1 MTEKLY
7 YQDAYISDF
16 TAEILE
22 IVSIDDRKAI
32 VLDKTAFFPEGG
44 GQASDEGFIEN
55 TFVSHVLEIDGVI
68 YHFCD
73 VNGRQVGEKVKCRID
88 YDLRFKRMQS
98 HSGEHIVSG
107 LVFSA
112 YGFDNVGF
120 HMDNCLMTVDFSGVL
135 TKEMLKSIEEKA
147 NECIYKNVKINA
159 ETVEPDKLKALQYRS
174 KLDLTENVRIVTI
187 EGYDK
192 CACCAP
198 HVKSSGEIGIVKILS
213 SISHR
218 GGTRITMIC
227 GKTAYDDYTEKF
239 SQVLSVS
246 NLLAAKQNEVSDAV
260 NALAL
265 HNKELKGEILALK
278 AKYNRF
284 IIEQAP
290 ETQGNSVVFC
300 NELDMDS
307 LRDIAIGCS
316 GKCKGVSLALSGCDD
331 KGYAYALISNNKD
344 VSLFS
349 KELNTALSGR
359 GGGRGNIIQGRFS
372 VDRKTIEQFFK
383 NFCVV

>member
-7 YQDAYISDF
+7 NKDAYVSEF

-22 IVSIDDRKAI
+22 IVSIDNRKAI

-44 GQASDEGFIEN
+44 GQASDEGFVEN
-55 TFVSHVLEIDGVI
+55 TFISHVLEIDGVV
-68 YHFCD
+68 YHFGD
-73 VNGRQVGEKVKCRID
+73 VNERYVGEKVNCRID
-88 YDLRFKRMQS
+88 FDLRFKRMQS

-107 LVFSA
+107 LVFSE

-135 TKEMLKSIEEKA
+135 TKEMLKRIEEKA
-147 NECIYKNVKINA
+147 NDCIYKNVKINA
-159 ETVEPDKLKALQYRS
+159 EIVEPDKLKTLQYRS

-187 EGYDK
+187 DGYDM

-227 GKTAYDDYTEKF
+227 GKTAYDDYSEKF

-265 HNKELKGEILALK
+265 QNKELKCEILALK
-278 AKYNRF
+278 AKYNRL

-290 ETQGNSVVFC
+290 EADGNSVVFC
-300 NELDMDS
+300 DDLDMDS

-344 VSLFS
+344 VSSFS

-372 VDRKTIEQFFK
+372 ADRKTIEQFFR
-383 NFCVV
+383 NFSVV